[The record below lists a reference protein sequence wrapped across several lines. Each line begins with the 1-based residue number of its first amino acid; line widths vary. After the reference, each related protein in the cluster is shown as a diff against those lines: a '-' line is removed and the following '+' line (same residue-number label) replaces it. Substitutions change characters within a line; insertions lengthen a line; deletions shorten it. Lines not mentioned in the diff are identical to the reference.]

1 MTFDQLEMLE
11 AVILHG
17 NYRAASEY
25 LHKSQPSLSVGIKNL
40 EEEFGISLFD
50 RSEYRSQL
58 TDQGKIF
65 YQWAKQ
71 CLESFR
77 SLSVVGKEMGNK
89 LIEPTISIV
98 LDPLVEFENIQTV
111 FETCLGPKSATELKI
126 RAEILGKG
134 MELVKAKEATF
145 AIGTIAKSHPE
156 IESFPFKKIELI
168 PVATKKVAE
177 NYRNFPQIIVSSP
190 DTVGEMSKG
199 PKCFVSDHNM
209 KSKLIIG
216 GFGWGRLAKHEI
228 ISEYKTK
235 KLVSIKDP
243 TIRSFHIDL
252 CVMRNTTV
260 PLGPLSKIIWSQLKS
275 PSTSK
280 HK

>member
-11 AVILHG
+11 AVIVHG
-17 NYRAASEY
+17 SYRAASEH

-40 EEEFGISLFD
+40 EEEFGITLFD

-77 SLSVVGKEMGNK
+77 SLNVVGKEMGK
-89 LIEPTISIV
+89 KMVEPTINIV
-98 LDPLVEFENIQTV
+98 IDPLVEFENIQPV
-111 FETCLGPKSATELKI
+111 FEACLGPKTATELSI
-126 RAEILGKG
+126 RSEILGKG
-134 MELVKAKEATF
+134 MELVKAKEATI
-145 AIGTIAKSHPE
+145 AIGSVMKAHPE
-156 IESFPFKKIELI
+156 IESFPFKKVELI

-177 NYRNFPQIIVSSP
+177 NYKSFPQIVVLSP
-190 DTVGEMSKG
+190 DSAGELSKG
-199 PKCFVSDHNM
+199 PKCYVSDHSM

-228 ISEYKTK
+228 ETEYKSK
-235 KLVSIKDP
+235 KLVAIKDP
-243 TIRSFHIDL
+243 LVRSIHIDL
-252 CVMRNTTV
+252 CVMRNITV
-260 PLGPLSKIIWSQLKS
+260 PLGPVSKKIWAELK
-275 PSTSK
+275 T
-280 HK
+280 HRG

>member
-17 NYRAASEY
+17 NYRAASEH

-58 TDQGKIF
+58 TDQGKVF
-65 YQWAKQ
+65 YQWARQ

-89 LIEPTISIV
+89 LTEPTINVVI
-98 LDPLVEFENIQTV
+98 DPLVEFENIQSV
-111 FETCLGPKSATELKI
+111 FETCLGPKSATELRI
-126 RAEILGKG
+126 RSEILGKG
-134 MELVKAKEATF
+134 MELVKSKEVTF
-145 AIGTIAKSHPE
+145 AIGVVPKPHPE
-156 IESFPFKKIELI
+156 IESFPFKKIDLI

-177 NYRNFPQIIVSSP
+177 SYKNFPQIVVSSP
-190 DTVGEMSKG
+190 DTMGELSKG
-199 PKCFVSDHNM
+199 PKCYVSDHGM
-209 KSKLIIG
+209 KTKLIIG

-228 ISEYKTK
+228 ELEYKSK
-235 KLVSIKDP
+235 KLVLIKDP
-243 TIRSFHIDL
+243 LVRSIHVDL
-252 CVMRNTTV
+252 CVMRNMTV
-260 PLGPLSKIIWSQLKS
+260 PLGPLSKSIWLGLKR
-275 PSTSK
+275 K
-280 HK
+280 